1 MRFAAFVTLGLVA
14 ACQQAGPE
22 IIDQPVEVETLDPRT
37 VSSQPSLPPQLVE
50 GLPTGPPAPVLDDG
64 TPLHPP
70 ALPPGVQPD
79 PNSND
84 LMSLS
89 KRNCEICHGANG
101 EGVIQGAPNYVEQPQ
116 LINNAIDPMIER
128 VWKGHG
134 GAPAF
139 EGKLK
144 KRTLFHLIEHM
155 RGRVGQARALI
166 DIQAVDNAPEAPT
179 PTTP

>member
-22 IIDQPVEVETLDPRT
+22 IIDQPVEVETLDPGT

-89 KRNCEICHGANG
+89 KRNCEICPGANG
-101 EGVIQGAPNYVEQPQ
+101 EGVIPCAELRRAATADQQRHRPHDRARLE
-116 LINNAIDPMIER
+116 
-128 VWKGHG
+128 GHG

-144 KRTLFHLIEHM
+144 RPHRSST
-155 RGRVGQARALI
+155 
-166 DIQAVDNAPEAPT
+166 
-179 PTTP
+179 